1 MTDLWKASQVKLHH
15 IRDVVAVAERGSLR
29 SASRHLNLAQS
40 AITRSIRELEQEL
53 GATLFERRAK
63 GAVLTTVG
71 EAFVRR
77 AKGIQLD
84 IQRARDEVEQMKGSA
99 AGGVAVG
106 LSTAAHIAL
115 LPRVVEPFR
124 RRYADV
130 KLRVSEAPFPIA
142 EAGLQDGTLDFY
154 IGPFA
159 EKSAPVELVAERL
172 FDNRRIIVAR
182 RGHPLSFASSLADLA
197 EANWIASSV
206 TSDSEAEFYPL
217 FERHGLPKP
226 RIVAQADSALSGIA
240 LCASSNLLVILPQ
253 QWTEFLAS
261 TEVVQQIR
269 IKEILPAP
277 PIYSVRRAR
286 LPLTPAAEHLL
297 DLFRRAA
304 LNHSRRLPTATAA

>member
-1 MTDLWKASQVKLHH
+1 MKLHH

-53 GATLFERRAK
+53 GAMLFERRAK
-63 GAVLTTVG
+63 GSVLTPIG

-84 IQRARDEVEQMKGSA
+84 LERARDEVEQMKGEA
-99 AGGVAVG
+99 AGSVAVG

-124 RRYADV
+124 RRYRDV
-130 KLRVSEAPFPIA
+130 KLRVSEVPFPIA

-154 IGPFA
+154 VGPFA
-159 EKSAPVELVAERL
+159 EKSAPVELITELL
-172 FDNRRIIVAR
+172 FQNRRIVVGR
-182 RGHPLSFASSLADLA
+182 RGHPLSFATSLADLA
-197 EANWIASSV
+197 DANWIASSV

-226 RIVAQADSALSGIA
+226 RIVAQADSGLSGIA
-240 LCASSNLLVILPQ
+240 LCASSDLLVILPQ

-261 TEVVQQIR
+261 TAVVQQIPV
-269 IKEILPAP
+269 KEPLPAP

-304 LNHSRRLPTATAA
+304 GSHARRLASNAAPG